1 METKNKARYETP
13 SAEVLFVTME
23 GNILSVRM
31 NGTTLGDDT
40 YEEYDA

>member
-23 GNILSVRM
+23 GNILSVLM
-31 NGTTLGDDT
+31 SGTSIADFT
-40 YEEYDA
+40 YEEEDA